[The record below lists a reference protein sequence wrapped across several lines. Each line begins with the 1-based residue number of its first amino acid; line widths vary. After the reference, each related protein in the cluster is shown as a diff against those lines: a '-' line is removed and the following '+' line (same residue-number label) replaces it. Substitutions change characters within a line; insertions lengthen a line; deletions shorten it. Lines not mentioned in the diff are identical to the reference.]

1 MGQKAHSYGVKISG
15 HNYLHISYP
24 PLAHAHTHT
33 HQLANYCGPH
43 TTWVCTLAPSNLGLQ
58 RGNTH
63 QLSHLCGRY
72 KFIKL
77 LGVKGHKKFRQLV
90 THTHTSLLINMSVG
104 QDSFKIV
111 TVPLK
116 SGRLATMAKVVAV
129 LTLAHCAMDHM
140 HYYCSKQCA
149 PPPGVLLL

>member
-1 MGQKAHSYGVKISG
+1 MR
-15 HNYLHISYP
+15 
-24 PLAHAHTHT
+24 THT

-104 QDSFKIV
+104 RDSFKIV

-129 LTLAHCAMDHM
+129 LHWHIVQWTICIIIVLNNAHPLQGYCCCSSRTAIFTCCAHF
-140 HYYCSKQCA
+140 SRKRK
-149 PPPGVLLL
+149 